1 MGRRVANF
9 GITPFKTSRVQF
21 LVVDESGWT
30 AGMLLNWRYPISNKW
45 HEFYWFLKSGI
56 VNLGVH
62 HFEYFFLVREGWQ
75 KKKHKGQRF
84 YSCMCMK
91 SSYDLNTHR
100 LWLECVEKGYHMIV
114 CIFRIF
120 QISLYTMPGGYIM
133 PKYSNKCSFRCMFVD
148 ILWPKS

>member
-75 KKKHKGQRF
+75 KKNTRDSDSILVCAWNHLMIWIHTGFGWNVLKKDTTW
-84 YSCMCMK
+84 
-91 SSYDLNTHR
+91 SSVFSEY
-100 LWLECVEKGYHMIV
+100 
-114 CIFRIF
+114 F
-120 QISLYTMPGGYIM
+120 
-133 PKYSNKCSFRCMFVD
+133 KYRCTQCPVD
-148 ILWPKS
+148 ISCQNIQTSVHFGVCL